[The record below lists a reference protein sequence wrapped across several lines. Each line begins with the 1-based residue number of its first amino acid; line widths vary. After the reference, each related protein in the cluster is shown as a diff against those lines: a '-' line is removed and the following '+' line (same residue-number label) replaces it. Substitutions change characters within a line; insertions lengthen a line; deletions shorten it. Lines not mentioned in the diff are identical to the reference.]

1 MDLAIEFAKLLIPAA
16 LVLYAMYLTIN
27 SFLKKEFQ
35 KNLLESRMK
44 NNETVLPI
52 RLQAYERI
60 SLFLERIS
68 PENIVT
74 RLNTQQF
81 TSKEFQTLMI
91 REIREEFNH
100 NLSQQVYMSHELW
113 ESIKNTL
120 EQYISLINTT
130 GAEMKE
136 DAKGLDLAKRLFEK
150 MAEKDFNAIEQD
162 QAKLKAEIQQ
172 LF

>member
-16 LVLYAMYLTIN
+16 LVLYAMYLTVN

-68 PENIVT
+68 PGNLVT
-74 RLNTQQF
+74 RLNTQQY
-81 TSKEFQTLMI
+81 SAKEFQTLMI

-113 ESIKNTL
+113 ESIKSTL
-120 EQYISLINTT
+120 EQYVSLINTT
-130 GAEMKE
+130 GAEMNE
-136 DAKGLDLAKRLFEK
+136 DAKGLDLAKKLFER
-150 MAEKDFNAIEQD
+150 MAEKNFNAFEQD
-162 QAKLKAEIQQ
+162 LAQLKAEIQQ